1 MNRDKNL
8 RRNILRRGS
17 GASNGPG
24 SGKGLVCPRPVE
36 PVDDGEALREMS
48 GWTTGAALRELGVGY
63 LLGESFEF
71 ILRKM
76 GSQPRVLGR
85 GAI

>member
-1 MNRDKNL
+1 MSRDKNL
-8 RRNILRRGS
+8 RRNILRRVS
-17 GASNGPG
+17 GASDGPG

-36 PVDDGEALREMS
+36 PVDDGEALRK
-48 GWTTGAALRELGVGY
+48 LGVGY

>member
-24 SGKGLVCPRPVE
+24 SGKGLHQAGGRWGSSERDE
-36 PVDDGEALREMS
+36 PVDDGEALRDEQVDDGGS
-48 GWTTGAALRELGVGY
+48 SERVGCGQPPWREL
-63 LLGESFEF
+63 
-71 ILRKM
+71 
-76 GSQPRVLGR
+76 
-85 GAI
+85 

>member
-1 MNRDKNL
+1 MSRDKNL
-8 RRNILRRGS
+8 RRNILRRVS
-17 GASNGPG
+17 GASDSPG
-24 SGKGLVCPRPVE
+24 SGKGLVCARPVE
-36 PVDDGEALREMS
+36 LVDDGE
-48 GWTTGAALRELGVGY
+48 ALRELGVGY

-76 GSQPRVLGR
+76 GSQPSILGR